1 MDYNCFLN
9 KKLLNI
15 KTTGFEP
22 YQTHERL
29 FKFQKDLVKWSIRRG
44 KSAIWAGCGLGKTI
58 MQISWADQVSRH
70 TGKPVL
76 ILAPLAVSKQ
86 TQNEGIKIDISVYH
100 YGSGHIQIN
109 NYEQLHNMD
118 CSIFS
123 GVVLDESSILKNF
136 SGKMRSQI
144 INIFHR
150 TQYKLCCSAT
160 PSPNDFT
167 EIGNHAE
174 FLNICSRSEMLA
186 TYFIH
191 DSGETQKWRLKG
203 HAEKAFFEWLSTWAV
218 MINKPS
224 DLGYS
229 DDGFILPDINYYQHT
244 VKSKIPNGSLFH
256 DMAQTLDER
265 RKARKESINDRVKL
279 ATDLS
284 SGSDDPWLYWC
295 DLNDESTMI
304 SRTVPGIVEITG
316 SMSNELKENRMFG
329 FAAGDFKRLVIK
341 PKMAQFGLN
350 WQHCNN
356 MVFVGL
362 SDSFEAFYQA
372 VRRCWRFGQK
382 KPVNVH
388 IIISEKE
395 GNVLQNIKNKEAK
408 AEEMQRKMIECMADI
423 SKTEINNS
431 SKNTI
436 EYKPLKQMEL
446 PIWML

>member
-1 MDYNCFLN
+1 MDYNDFLN

-29 FKFQKDLVKWSIRRG
+29 FNFQKDLVNWSIRRG

-76 ILAPLAVSKQ
+76 ILAPLAVSEQ
-86 TQNEGIKIDISVYH
+86 TIMEGKKIDVHVNH
-100 YGSGHIQIN
+100 YGSGNIQIN
-109 NYEQLHNMD
+109 NYEQIHNMD
-118 CSIFS
+118 CSQFVGI
-123 GVVLDESSILKNF
+123 VLDESSCLKSF
-136 SGKMRSQI
+136 SSKHKMQI
-144 INIFHR
+144 IEAFHA
-150 TQYKLCCSAT
+150 TPYKLCCSAT

-174 FLNICSRSEMLA
+174 HLNICSRSEMLA
-186 TYFIH
+186 TYFVH

-203 HAEKAFFEWLSTWAV
+203 HAEKAFFEWLATWAV
-218 MINKPS
+218 MMSKPS

-229 DDGFILPDINYYQHT
+229 NDGYDLPELIYHQHI
-244 VKSKIPNGSLFH
+244 VKSKVSFGNLFY
-256 DMAQTLDER
+256 DMAATLDER
-265 RKARKESINDRVKL
+265 RKARKESLQERCAL
-279 ATDLS
+279 AADLS
-284 SGSDDPWLYWC
+284 KYSDKPWIYWC
-295 DLNDESTMI
+295 DLNDESKTI
-304 SRTVPGIVEITG
+304 SKMVDGIVEVEG
-316 SMSNELKENRMFG
+316 SLKNDVKASRMIGFSN
-329 FAAGDFKRLVIK
+329 GDFKKLVTK
-341 PKMAQFGLN
+341 VKMAQFGLN

-388 IIISEKE
+388 VIISEKE
-395 GNVLQNIKNKEAK
+395 GNVLQNIKNKESK

-436 EYKPLKQMEL
+436 EYNPLQQMEL
-446 PIWML
+446 PSWML